1 MADPEARLVD
11 EVGALLRRAATD
23 AILPMFRHLADSDV
37 VEKAPGEVVTVADRR
52 AEEIITAG
60 LHRLR
65 PDSEVVGE
73 EGVAADPAV
82 LDRLAGAAE
91 VWLVDPLDGTANFA
105 AGRQPFAVMAA
116 RRRAGRTDGAWI
128 LDPMADRL
136 LVARAGAGAYRDG
149 DPVRTTAEALPA
161 RSLRG
166 VVATRFLPVE
176 LRERVVAGA
185 GRIDA
190 VLPGQHCAGQEYAD
204 IVDNR
209 QHFAIFWR
217 TLPWDHAPGA
227 LLTEAAGGVVRRLDG
242 SAYDPTDGR
251 SGLLVA
257 ANESIWDTV
266 HATLLASG

>member
-23 AILPMFRHLADSDV
+23 AILPMFRRLADSDV

-60 LHRLR
+60 LRRLR

-82 LDRLAGAAE
+82 LDRLTRAAE

-116 RRRAGRTDGAWI
+116 RRRAGRTEGAWI

-161 RSLRG
+161 GSLRG
-166 VVATRFLPVE
+166 VVATRFLPAE
-176 LRERVVAGA
+176 LRERVAAGA
-185 GRIDA
+185 GRIGA

-204 IVDNR
+204 IVDNQ

-251 SGLLVA
+251 AGLLVA

-266 HATLLASG
+266 HATLLATG

>member
-1 MADPEARLVD
+1 MADPDSRLVE
-11 EVGALLRRAATD
+11 EVGALLRRAAAD
-23 AILPMFRHLADSDV
+23 AILPMFRHLADADV
-37 VEKAPGEVVTVADRR
+37 SEKAPGEVVTVADRR
-52 AEEIITAG
+52 AEEIIGAE
-60 LHRLR
+60 LRRLR

-82 LDRLAGAAE
+82 LERLSGPAE

-105 AGRQPFAVMAA
+105 AGREPFAVMVA
-116 RRRAGRTDGAWI
+116 RRRAGRTEAAWI

-136 LVARAGAGAYRDG
+136 LVARAGDGAYRDG
-149 DPVRTTAEALPA
+149 EPVRTTAEPLPA

-176 LRERVVAGA
+176 LQGRVAAGA
-185 GRIDA
+185 DRIGA
-190 VLPGQHCAGQEYAD
+190 VLHGQHCAGQEYTD

-209 QHFAIFWR
+209 QQFAIFWR

-227 LLTEAAGGVVRRLDG
+227 LLVEAAGGVVRRLDG
-242 SAYDPTDGR
+242 SPYDPADGR
-251 SGLLVA
+251 TGLLVA

-266 HATLLASG
+266 QHALLAES